1 MPLPSFSYRNTIAH
15 LVFWAALFGLWYFFR
30 YDDFAN
36 KQMLLQ
42 VTLIKT
48 ADLALMV
55 YITNY
60 ILIPRLL
67 YRKQYVVFGI
77 LFLCFVF
84 LTSWLKMYLEGQL
97 MHNPQVFDLSR
108 YPKRR
113 IYDNMIP
120 HLLLVSTGAAF
131 KLLIDYARAQRKL
144 GELAKEKAETE
155 LNFLKS
161 QINPHVVFNSLN
173 AVYFLISKENTE
185 ARNALHKF
193 SDMLRYQLYDC
204 TADTISIEK
213 ELAYLDDYMAL
224 QKLRKDALCVV
235 DVHRSGLLT
244 GFSIAP
250 LLLVPFVE
258 NAFKHLS
265 RFPDKPNRITITIEH
280 NDGCF
285 RFTVT
290 NTTEPG
296 THSTGVVRQG
306 GIGLKNVRR
315 RLELLYPGRHSWH
328 TELKDGIFTAQLE
341 LRMA

>member
-30 YDDFAN
+30 YDDFVN

-42 VTLIKT
+42 ITFVKT

-67 YRKQYVVFGI
+67 YRKQYLVFGI
-77 LFLCFVF
+77 VFLCFIF
-84 LTSWLKMYLEGQL
+84 LTSWLKMYLEGRL

-120 HLLLVSTGAAF
+120 HLLLVSTGAAC
-131 KLLIDYARAQRKL
+131 KLLLAYARAQRRL

-173 AVYFLISKENTE
+173 AVYFLINKENTE

-193 SDMLRYQLYDC
+193 SDLLRYQLYDC
-204 TADTISIEK
+204 NGNTISIEK
-213 ELAYLDDYMAL
+213 ELDYLDDYMAL
-224 QKLRKDALCVV
+224 QKLRKDALCAVH
-235 DVHRSGLLT
+235 VHRSGQLA

-250 LLLVPFVE
+250 LLLVPFAE

-265 RFPDKPNRITITIEH
+265 RFPDKPNVIDITIEY
-280 NDGCF
+280 NNGYF

-290 NTTEPG
+290 NTTEAG
-296 THSTGVVRQG
+296 AGSTELVRQG
-306 GIGLKNVRR
+306 GIGLKNVQR
-315 RLELLYPGRHSWH
+315 RLELLYPGRHYWH

-341 LRMA
+341 LRIA